1 MNELIHLAGAIA
13 LLLWSI
19 RMVKTGFERAY
30 GRRLE
35 NAIRV
40 MTRNRP
46 QAMMLGVV
54 SAAALQ
60 SGTAV
65 VLLAAGFVATGALGI
80 VPALSLVVGAEI
92 GSSLMAL
99 ILSFD
104 LSIFSPFLLLI
115 GYLSFQK
122 ASRRTFKYWGRI
134 CMGLGLLLLA
144 LTLISQATAGMR
156 SGNGMDI
163 LLSILGHDAALT
175 LFLVALFTWVVHS
188 SLAVILIVAH
198 LASSGAIPLEMSIM
212 MVLGANVGGA
222 LPALSSGWG
231 LNQKGRLIILGNLI
245 IRVGAVCIGLGI
257 YFLQMEQLISLDE
270 LKLAS
275 PMVFHLFINTLN
287 GMIFLISVPYWAK
300 TLEKYFP
307 APEIKTA
314 KTAKTINKPI
324 GSVYLSQDDIGHPV
338 RAMANVRN
346 ETLRIADIAFQML
359 EGIPGAFKNA
369 KNISKIKQLDDD
381 IDHIHREVTYYL
393 SYIENFKTTK
403 EAQNSWQ
410 DAFNFATNL
419 EHVGD
424 IVDSS
429 LMVLARK
436 KHKGDIVFSESGQ
449 EELETLFEE
458 LFEIFRLS
466 QAVYVSQNPGLANEL
481 VDAKHIYRNKI
492 ILCREQHTQRL
503 REQVP
508 ASLESS
514 QIHVDIL
521 RDLQRICSL
530 LVANAYPIIKR
541 EGFQ

>member
-13 LLLWSI
+13 LLLWAI

-35 NAIRV
+35 NAIRL

-46 QAMMLGVV
+46 QAMMLGLF

-65 VLLAAGFVATGALGI
+65 VLLAAGFVATNALGI
-80 VPALSLVVGAEI
+80 IPALSLVVGAEI

-99 ILSFD
+99 ILSYD

-115 GYLSFQK
+115 GYISFQR
-122 ASRRTFKYWGRI
+122 ASKRTFKYWGRI

-144 LTLISQATAGMR
+144 LSLVSQATAGMR

-188 SLAVILIVAH
+188 SLAVILIVAS
-198 LASSGAIPLEMSIM
+198 LASSGAIPLDMSIM

-245 IRVGAVCIGLGI
+245 IRVGVVCIGLAI
-257 YFLQMEQLISLDE
+257 YFLEINQIISLE
-270 LKLAS
+270 SMNLSA
-275 PMVFHLFINTLN
+275 PMVFHLSINMLN
-287 GMIFLISVPYWAK
+287 GALFLAVLPYLAK
-300 TLEKYFP
+300 FLEKTFP
-307 APEIKTA
+307 VPVVDTGTKSAGA
-314 KTAKTINKPI
+314 
-324 GSVYLSQDDIGHPV
+324 VYLSQDDIAHPV

-359 EGIPGAFKNA
+359 EGIPAAFSNA
-369 KNISKIKQLDDD
+369 KNIAKVKQLDDD

-393 SYIENFKTTK
+393 SSIENLKTTK
-403 EAQNSWQ
+403 EAQNNWQ

-424 IVDSS
+424 IVDAS

-436 KHKGDIVFSESGQ
+436 KHKAGIAFSESGQ
-449 EELETLFEE
+449 QELETLFEE

-481 VDAKHIYRNKI
+481 VDAKHVYRNKI

-503 REQVP
+503 REQVT

-530 LVANAYPIIKR
+530 LVATAYPIIKR
-541 EGFQ
+541 DGFQ

>member
-13 LLLWSI
+13 LLLWAI

-46 QAMMLGVV
+46 QAMMLGLV

-65 VLLAAGFVATGALGI
+65 VLLAAGFVASSALGI
-80 VPALSLVVGAEI
+80 IPALSLVVGAEI

-99 ILSFD
+99 ILSYD
-104 LSIFSPFLLLI
+104 LSLFSPFLLLI
-115 GYLSFQK
+115 GYISFQRATK
-122 ASRRTFKYWGRI
+122 RAFKYWGRI

-144 LTLISQATAGMR
+144 LSLVAQATAGMR
-156 SGNGMDI
+156 TGNGMDI

-175 LFLVALFTWVVHS
+175 LFLVAIFTWVVHS

-231 LNQKGRLIILGNLI
+231 LNQSGRLIILGNLM
-245 IRVGAVCIGLGI
+245 IRIGVVCIGLGI
-257 YFLQMEQLISLDE
+257 YFLESKQWISLE
-270 LKLAS
+270 ALNLSS
-275 PMVFHLFINTLN
+275 PMVFHLFINVLN
-287 GMIFLISVPYWAK
+287 GTLFLASLPYWAK
-300 TLEKYFP
+300 LLETTFP
-307 APEIKTA
+307 IPAVTNEA
-314 KTAKTINKPI
+314 KPV
-324 GSVYLSQDDIGHPV
+324 GSVYLSQDDIAHPV

-359 EGIPGAFKNA
+359 EGIPDAFNDSKSIAKVKN
-369 KNISKIKQLDDD
+369 LDDD

-393 SYIENFKTTK
+393 ASIENLKTTV
-403 EAQNSWQ
+403 EAQNNWQ

-424 IVDSS
+424 IVDAS

-436 KHKGDIVFSESGQ
+436 KHKAGIAFSESGQ
-449 EELETLFEE
+449 QELEVLFEE
-458 LFEIFRLS
+458 LFEIFKLS

-481 VDAKHIYRNKI
+481 VDAKHVYRNKI
-492 ILCREQHTQRL
+492 ILYREQHTQRL
-503 REQVP
+503 REQVS

-530 LVANAYPIIKR
+530 LVATAYPIIKR

>member
-13 LLLWSI
+13 LLLWAI

-35 NAIRV
+35 KAIRV

-65 VLLAAGFVATGALGI
+65 VLLAAGFVASSALGI
-80 VPALSLVVGAEI
+80 IPALSLVIGAEI

-99 ILSFD
+99 LLSYD
-104 LSIFSPFLLLI
+104 LSLFSPFLLLI
-115 GYLSFQK
+115 GYISFQR
-122 ASRRTFKYWGRI
+122 ANRRTFKYWGRI

-144 LTLISQATAGMR
+144 LSLIAQATVGMR
-156 SGNGMDI
+156 TGNGMDI

-175 LFLVALFTWVVHS
+175 LFLVALFTWLVHS

-222 LPALSSGWG
+222 LPALSSGWQ
-231 LNQKGRLIILGNLI
+231 LNKKGRLIILGNLM
-245 IRVGAVCIGLGI
+245 IRIGTTCIGLGI
-257 YFLQMEQLISLDE
+257 YVLQTHSLISLE
-270 LKLAS
+270 ALNLSS
-275 PMVFHLFINTLN
+275 PIVFHLFINVVN
-287 GMIFLISVPYWAK
+287 GIFFLVSLSYWAK
-300 TLEKYFP
+300 LLEKIFP
-307 APEIKTA
+307 VPAIKAET
-314 KTAKTINKPI
+314 KSVS
-324 GSVYLSQDDIGHPV
+324 SVYLSQDDIGHPV

-359 EGIPGAFKNA
+359 EGISAAFKSA
-369 KNISKIKQLDDD
+369 KNIAKVKLLDDD

-393 SYIENFKTTK
+393 SSIENLKTTA
-403 EAQNSWQ
+403 EAQNNWQ

-424 IVDSS
+424 IVDAS

-436 KHKGDIVFSESGQ
+436 KHKLGITFSESGQ
-449 EELETLFEE
+449 QELEILFEE

-466 QAVYVSQNPGLANEL
+466 QAVYISQNPDLASEL
-481 VDAKHIYRNKI
+481 IDAKHVYRNKI
-492 ILCREQHTQRL
+492 VLYREQHTKRL
-503 REQVP
+503 REQVYE
-508 ASLESS
+508 SLESS

-530 LVANAYPIIKR
+530 LVSTAYPLIKR
-541 EGFQ
+541 DGFKKHLG

>member
-13 LLLWSI
+13 LLLWAI

-35 NAIRV
+35 NTIRV

-46 QAMMLGVV
+46 QAMMLGLV

-65 VLLAAGFVATGALGI
+65 VLLAAGFVATSALGI
-80 VPALSLVVGAEI
+80 IPALSLVVGAEI

-99 ILSFD
+99 ILSYD
-104 LSIFSPFLLLI
+104 LSLFSPFLLLT
-115 GYLSFQK
+115 GYVFFQRAK
-122 ASRRTFKYWGRI
+122 KRSFKYWGRI

-144 LTLISQATAGMR
+144 LSLISQATQGMR

-175 LFLVALFTWVVHS
+175 LFLLALFTWVVHS
-188 SLAVILIVAH
+188 SLAVILIVSS

-222 LPALSSGWG
+222 LPALSSGWS
-231 LNQKGRLIILGNLI
+231 LNKKGRLIILGNLT
-245 IRVGAVCIGLGI
+245 IRAGVVVIGLII
-257 YFLQMEQLISLDE
+257 YLLEINHLISLTA
-270 LKLAS
+270 LNLNS
-275 PMVFHLFINTLN
+275 PMIFHLFINVIN
-287 GMIFLISVPYWAK
+287 AIIFLISLPYLAKFLEHTFPVPTPSVNTKSVGA
-300 TLEKYFP
+300 
-307 APEIKTA
+307 
-314 KTAKTINKPI
+314 
-324 GSVYLSQDDIGHPV
+324 VYLSPDDISHPV

-359 EGIPGAFKNA
+359 EGIPDAFNNP
-369 KNISKIKQLDDD
+369 KNIARIKNLDDD

-393 SYIENFKTTK
+393 SSIENLKTTK
-403 EAQNSWQ
+403 EAQNNWQ

-436 KHKGDIVFSESGQ
+436 KHKADIAFSDNGQ
-449 EELETLFEE
+449 QELETLFEE

-481 VDAKHIYRNKI
+481 VDAKHVYRNKI

-503 REQVP
+503 REQVS

-530 LVANAYPIIKR
+530 LVATAYPIIKR
-541 EGFQ
+541 DGFQ

>member
-30 GRRLE
+30 ERRLE

-46 QAMMLGVV
+46 QAMILGVS

-60 SGTAV
+60 SSTAV
-65 VLLAAGFVATGALGI
+65 VLLAAGFVATGALGV

-175 LFLVALFTWVVHS
+175 LFLVALLTWIVHS

-198 LASSGAIPLEMSIM
+198 LASSGSIPLDMSIM
-212 MVLGANVGGA
+212 MVLGANMGGA

-245 IRVGAVCIGLGI
+245 IRLGAVCIGLGI
-257 YFLQMEQLISLDE
+257 YCLQMEQLVSLDE
-270 LKLAS
+270 LKLDS

-287 GMIFLISVPYWAK
+287 GMIFLISVSYWAK
-300 TLEKYFP
+300 VLENHFP
-307 APEIKTA
+307 APVEKA
-314 KTAKTINKPI
+314 VNKPI

-359 EGIPGAFKNA
+359 EGIPSAFENSK
-369 KNISKIKQLDDD
+369 KISKIKQLDDD

-449 EELETLFEE
+449 EELEMLFEE

-466 QAVYVSQNPGLANEL
+466 QAVYVSQSPDLANEL